1 MFRLIDNIKR
11 MRFKIRNI
19 NNFKASSPQIS
30 DMGNLQRQQP
40 RPSKMEQ
47 QVEDG
52 GGGGGAGSTLDKELL
67 FRFLGVRMV
76 NEGDGY
82 ELPAWKEMKETP
94 APVAFDVADDFGRR
108 LHNPGTVA
116 DVHGR
121 CHDMLPQTFD
131 GFRLNICRALSPQI
145 SVGHSLH
152 LDSKSSL
159 TNGCFSVSYSP
170 ERGSDLAI
178 WAQTPQHPLIIAE
191 LDARGNLSGSLM
203 HFMTPRLRGKV
214 TASFGE
220 SQLQSTRV
228 FVDYFGADCTCTCV
242 LSKLTDQ
249 KTDAFVASYLQQVTP
264 YLALGMDLIY
274 QREDTVPRGG
284 QAATVASAVARYH
297 QDDRIWSAMLSPQA
311 LELCFTQIYGRSLG
325 ASVQLQANMVEHQA
339 TTRLCYHWHIP
350 TMGFNFRGG
359 IDTGGVI
366 SALCEQR
373 LDPLPILLQLSGKL
387 NHFSNR
393 FHFGLGMVID

>member
-1 MFRLIDNIKR
+1 
-11 MRFKIRNI
+11 
-19 NNFKASSPQIS
+19 
-30 DMGNLQRQQP
+30 MGNLQRQQP
-40 RPSKMEQ
+40 RPAKMAQ
-47 QVEDG
+47 QAEYGG

-82 ELPAWKEMKETP
+82 ELPAWRDIKAASVP
-94 APVAFDVADDFGRR
+94 AAIDTADDYGRR

-121 CHDMLPQTFD
+121 CHEMLPHTFD

-159 TNGCFSVSYSP
+159 TAGQFSVSYSP

-178 WAQTPQHPLIIAE
+178 WCHKPQHPLIIAE
-191 LDARGNLSGSLM
+191 MDATGNLNVSLM
-203 HFMTPRLRGKV
+203 HLMTPRLRGKL

-228 FVDYFGADCTCTCV
+228 FVDYFGADFTCTCV
-242 LSKLTDQ
+242 LSKLADQ
-249 KTDAFVASYLQQVTP
+249 KTDGFVASYLQQVTP

-274 QREDTVPRGG
+274 QRENTVPAG
-284 QAATVASAVARYH
+284 QAATVASAVARYYK
-297 QDDRIWSAMLSPQA
+297 DNRIWSAMLSLHA
-311 LELCFTQIYGRSLG
+311 LELCYTQIYGRNLG
-325 ASVQLQANMVEHQA
+325 ASVQLHADIVEHQA
-339 TTRLCYHWHIP
+339 KTRLCYHCHIP

-359 IDTGGVI
+359 IDTCGVI

-387 NHFSNR
+387 NHLSNQ